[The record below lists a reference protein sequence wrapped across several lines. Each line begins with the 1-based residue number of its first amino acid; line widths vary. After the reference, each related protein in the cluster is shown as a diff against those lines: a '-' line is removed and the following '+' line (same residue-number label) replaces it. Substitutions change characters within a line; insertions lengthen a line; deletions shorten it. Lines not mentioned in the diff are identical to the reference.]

1 MSTTDERAVE
11 VGQFSQ
17 PSLTG
22 PQTELAGYF
31 EPTQIA
37 DLNRHG
43 RLLVVADGVGGA
55 ASGEVASR
63 FAIQKILH
71 DYYHS
76 REPDLEKR
84 LLAVIRQAHTAI
96 FERNRRF
103 AERRPMATTLMA
115 ALVHENKLFVAN
127 VGDSRAYV
135 VWDQDIERLTAE
147 RHPQEQPGAS
157 QIYGNVGQVANLSH
171 TASVSYG
178 QNRLKFEIDPEQP
191 AAEPV
196 PPASESVPAA
206 QITVEGATA
215 SPPAAEGETQPAPVS
230 PATPVAAVLETPPGP
245 QPGSTNGP
253 QAEAVASPAAA
264 SQTVET
270 PALNHSTTK
279 TQTVPLKTATGP
291 LAQPSN
297 LSPFH
302 ALGLTEQIEIECFS
316 RRLFPGD
323 AVVLCSGGLTD
334 YVSEAEIAQTI
345 TQHPPAMASRR
356 LAELAGKRGSRD
368 ALSVSVTRVLSKP
381 AAQAAPA
388 RLALP
393 QAPDWEAL
401 TRPITRPL
409 PPLPV
414 QPERKP
420 ADTPRRWPIYGAA
433 VLALLLLGL
442 VGFGVSRYWLAP
454 ESVAVESNGSPEPP
468 AESANPTPN
477 STVPTSAPTAA
488 GAAAGQPQPTMP
500 VTPTLLAQSSS
511 PVATPIGAT
520 VKQQTSDV
528 ITPTVP
534 APRPTPVPTIAL
546 PAGCENKGRFAGDVT
561 VKDGTEFAPGEAF
574 DKAWSVTNYGTCP
587 WGGGY
592 TVRFKDGDPMSGTK
606 SIPLV
611 ERVEPEATGIIT
623 VPMTAPDAPGTYRS
637 NWQMVDLNGQ
647 PFGPDLYVEIKVVPG
662 IVPLDGANLTTLYD
676 FVLNASQARWSAGDA
691 VYTVTNAPID
701 RNLVIPAPQGIVVIG
716 PTELRGNV
724 PSPDNVL
731 MTHPHEE
738 LGFIE
743 GAYTLDIPLQPTDA
757 IVGSLG
763 LPKAAAIN
771 DDGVTFELSFKPN
784 GGVEQ
789 LLFSKL
795 VKYEESPVAVKQA
808 LTNVP
813 PGQTG
818 TFTLRVKGGSSLS
831 YDWATWIEL
840 RLVRP

>member
-1 MSTTDERAVE
+1 MSTADERAVE

-17 PSLTG
+17 PGLTG

-31 EPTQIA
+31 EPTQIV

-147 RHPQEQPGAS
+147 RHPQEQPA
-157 QIYGNVGQVANLSH
+157 A
-171 TASVSYG
+171 APA
-178 QNRLKFEIDPEQP
+178 PELTP
-191 AAEPV
+191 LTPENILVLPL
-196 PPASESVPAA
+196 
-206 QITVEGATA
+206 TVEGM
-215 SPPAAEGETQPAPVS
+215 AAEGETQSLPAS
-230 PATPVAAVLETPPGP
+230 PAAVMVEKSSPLQEPPPNP

-253 QAEAVASPAAA
+253 QVATPPKI
-264 SQTVET
+264 ET
-270 PALNHSTTK
+270 SAPVLKHSTVK
-279 TQTVPLKTATGP
+279 TQTGPLKTATGQLSTP
-291 LAQPSN
+291 ANLQPPSLPN
-297 LSPFH
+297 
-302 ALGLTEQIEIECFS
+302 ALGLTEHAELECFS

-323 AVVLCSGGLTD
+323 VVVLCSGGLTG

-388 RLALP
+388 RLSLP

-414 QPERKP
+414 QTERKSDAAP
-420 ADTPRRWPIYGAA
+420 NRWPIYAAA
-433 VLALLLLGL
+433 VLVLLLLGL
-442 VGFGVSRYWLAP
+442 IGYWVSGYWLTPSGTSETSEVAQAP
-454 ESVAVESNGSPEPP
+454 ATEIVTPASNETT
-468 AESANPTPN
+468 PT
-477 STVPTSAPTAA
+477 TAAQAA
-488 GAAAGQPQPTMP
+488 GAAAPTAEP
-500 VTPTLLAQSSS
+500 SQTAILPTPTPLAQSNS

-520 VKQQTSDV
+520 VKQQSSDV
-528 ITPTVP
+528 VMPTVA
-534 APRPTPVPTIAL
+534 APRPTPVPTIVL

-561 VKDGTEFAPGEAF
+561 VEDGTEFGPGEAF
-574 DKAWSVTNYGTCP
+574 DKVWSVANYGTCP

-592 TVRFKDGDPMSGTK
+592 TIRFKDGDSLGGTE

-611 ERVEPEATGIIT
+611 ARVEPEANGELT
-623 VPMTAPDAPGTYRS
+623 VPMTAPDQPGTYRS
-637 NWQMVDLNGQ
+637 NWQLYDLTGQ

-662 IVPLDGANLTTLYD
+662 MVKLDETNLTTLYD
-676 FVLNASQARWSAGDA
+676 FVLNATQAKWSAGETT
-691 VYTVTNAPID
+691 YTVTSAPID

-724 PSPDNVL
+724 SSPDNVL

-738 LGFIE
+738 LGLIE
-743 GAYTLDIPLQPTDA
+743 GVYTLDVPLQPTDA

-763 LPKAAAIN
+763 LPKAAAVN
-771 DDGVTFELSFKPN
+771 DDGVTFELVFKPN
-784 GGVEQ
+784 DGVDQ

-795 VKYEESPVAVKQA
+795 VKYEESPVSIKQS

-813 PGQTG
+813 PGQMG
-818 TFTLRVKGGSSLS
+818 TFTLRVKGGNSLS